1 MITEKAIYYL
11 VYAVLVVITFVID
24 MMLLKKTDKTSR
36 TIGYIL
42 SIIVDLAM
50 FGFGIWLYKVKGEDQ
65 TGFVLGGIL
74 CGVCL
79 LCLLG
84 RYWQNKE
91 ADKRDKRSREKQMS
105 SHWLSLPPWCAASP
119 SSQEHGNGS
128 TRPPKTMAC

>member
-1 MITEKAIYYL
+1 MHRLYMPKHRTMITEKAIYYL
-11 VYAVLVVITFVID
+11 VYAVLIVITFVID

-36 TIGYIL
+36 TIGYVL

-91 ADKRDKRSREKQMS
+91 ADKRDKRS
-105 SHWLSLPPWCAASP
+105 
-119 SSQEHGNGS
+119 
-128 TRPPKTMAC
+128 

>member
-1 MITEKAIYYL
+1 
-11 VYAVLVVITFVID
+11 

-91 ADKRDKRSREKQMS
+91 ADKRDGRRLMKRRDFVFGSDVVAVVALRAIRPY
-105 SHWLSLPPWCAASP
+105 HLFP
-119 SSQEHGNGS
+119 SG
-128 TRPPKTMAC
+128 RVL

>member
-1 MITEKAIYYL
+1 MLPLWMHEFVLRNNYGGVETQILRLYRPKHRIMITEKATYYL
-11 VYAVLVVITFVID
+11 VYAALVIVTFLID
-24 MMLLKKTDKTSR
+24 NMLLKKTDKTSR
-36 TIGYIL
+36 TLGYIL

-91 ADKRDKRSREKQMS
+91 ADKRDK
-105 SHWLSLPPWCAASP
+105 LS
-119 SSQEHGNGS
+119 
-128 TRPPKTMAC
+128 